1 MKILFFFLISIVF
14 PTLDNEDMNAIINHP
29 TKTYWYDLP
38 RAHQKGK
45 FSGLLSSYYNIAG
58 SLDRFGNGNR
68 EFPWNKPGGL
78 LSSTNSGKG
87 KRFIYLPKPVVWYK
101 EGNIVRWIFPPGTI
115 VGESLELRT
124 GDGQE
129 LPYQVRIRK
138 KIRASKNRPLEDH
151 WVFFVFQP
159 FDSVESLSMALERSI
174 MVNLREHVV
183 SGTKFKDFV
192 EILPEISE
200 APKLLTTTI
209 FKEADIGFV
218 WTPDTESDLC
228 IVPKHNIIVI
238 TNDSCVSCHK
248 NTSVHVWE
256 FTRPSQRDWYGHIR
270 GDDQIFSWYPFDTWC
285 ISYNGYSL
293 PIKFSN
299 KFPLERYNPRIHGDY
314 IQTGGFK

>member
-1 MKILFFFLISIVF
+1 MKFLFFFLISIVF

-38 RAHQKGK
+38 RAHQKGQ
-45 FSGLLSSYYNIAG
+45 FGGLLSSYYNIAG
-58 SLDRFGNGNR
+58 RLDRFGNGNR

-101 EGNIVRWIFPPGTI
+101 KGNLVRWTFPTGTI

-124 GDGQE
+124 RYGQE
-129 LPYQVRIRK
+129 LPYQVRIREK
-138 KIRASKNRPLEDH
+138 AGGSWIFL
-151 WVFFVFQP
+151 VFQP

-192 EILPEISE
+192 EILPEISKT
-200 APKLLTTTI
+200 PKLLTTTI

-228 IVPKHNIIVI
+228 IVPKNNMIFI

-248 NTSVHVWE
+248 NTSLHIRRDFPE
-256 FTRPSQRDWYGHIR
+256 INRDWYGHIR
-270 GDDQIFSWYPFDTWC
+270 GDDQIFSWYPFNPSC
-285 ISYNGYSL
+285 ISYNGFSL
-293 PIKFSN
+293 PIVFSN
-299 KFPLERYNPRIHGDY
+299 RFPLEKYNGRIHKDY